1 VIEASRRPA
10 ESIETVGARMLE
22 TAVWKEG
29 PNACRRDVYHVSAPE
44 IGDTFEIT
52 VIAPPGAPGTAKSF
66 HALYVLDPSALLDIV
81 VGTKHLFDIFSG
93 GELPLTYVVGIGYAD
108 ADVSGRRV
116 RDFTP
121 SKAEAP
127 AGVYRQAPL
136 DSGGAPRFLDYLRGE
151 IIPHLEKIYPLDP
164 QERVL
169 IGYSMS
175 GLFATY
181 AMLSR
186 PEAFNRYAI
195 VSPSLWWD
203 DGYIFRV
210 EGQRAKSSADLPA
223 RVMLIGGSAEEEL
236 GGGWRNLGVPDEI
249 GLKSKQVT
257 NLQRLTSTLSNRRYP
272 SLRLRTALIPEER
285 HTTGAPAAIALA
297 LHQLFIL

>member
-1 VIEASRRPA
+1 
-10 ESIETVGARMLE
+10 MLE
-22 TAVWKEG
+22 TAVWKEA
-29 PNACRRDVYHVSAPE
+29 PKACRRDVYHVSAPT

-52 VIAPPGAPGTAKSF
+52 VIAPPGAPGTGKSF

-81 VGTKHLFDIFSG
+81 VGTKNLFDIFSG
-93 GELPLTYVVGIGYAD
+93 GELPPTYVIGIGYAD
-108 ADVSGRRV
+108 ADISGRRV

-121 SKAEAP
+121 SNAEAP
-127 AGVYRQAPL
+127 PGVYQQAPL
-136 DSGGAPRFLDYLRGE
+136 VSGGAPRFLDYLEGE
-151 IIPHLEKIYPLDP
+151 IIPHLEKRYPLDP

-181 AMLSR
+181 AVLSR
-186 PEAFNRYAI
+186 PAAFNRYAI

-203 DGYIFRV
+203 DDYIFRL

-223 RVMLIGGSAEEEL
+223 RVMLIGGSAEEQL
-236 GGGWRNLGVPDEI
+236 GSGWRNLGVPDEI
-249 GLKSKQVT
+249 GLKAKQVT
-257 NLQRLTSTLSNRRYP
+257 NLRRLSSTLSDRRYP
-272 SLRLRTALIPEER
+272 SLRLRTVFIPEER
-285 HTTGAPAAIALA
+285 HTTGAPAAIAFA